1 MKILYVITRSELG
14 GAQAVVLTYLQA
26 LRTHANLALATGE
39 EGFLADEARAVGVP
53 VFVLPDLVAPIAP
66 RLDCRA
72 LRALYKLIREYQP
85 DLVHAHSSKA
95 GLLARLAARMAGVPS
110 VYTAHGFAF
119 TGNARLLRK
128 AIAIPSEW
136 LGARLGDSLIAVSA
150 YDGALGARYRILARN
165 QVNVVHNGLPDV
177 SFRARPAEGAPVNII
192 MVARF
197 APPKDHAFV
206 LRSLAGMH
214 CDFKLWFV
222 GEGPT
227 APQVRAEA
235 VRLGLGDRVVFLG
248 ARSDVPELLSKAHIF
263 VLASDYEG
271 LPISILEAMRT
282 GLPVVA
288 SEVGGVPECV
298 HQDHTGFLV
307 PRSDVNTLRKS
318 LRRLIASPILRE
330 RMGQAGRKLFQ
341 EQFTAA
347 RMIRE
352 TLSIYEA
359 VLASSPQQAGI
370 GISTSRIRQKIA
382 TTRTSRSPERLS
394 MLKP

>member
-1 MKILYVITRSELG
+1 MKILYVITRSQLG

-26 LRTHANLALATGE
+26 LKTYANLALATGE
-39 EGFLADEARAVGVP
+39 EGFLADEARALGLP
-53 VFVLPDLVAPIAP
+53 VFVLPDLVPPIAP

-72 LRALYKLIREYQP
+72 VHALYKLTRKYQP

-110 VYTAHGFAF
+110 LFTAHGFAF

-136 LGARLGDSLIAVSA
+136 LGARLGDSLIAVSE
-150 YDGALGARYRILARN
+150 YDAALGSRYRILARN
-165 QVNVVHNGLPDV
+165 QINVVHNGLADV
-177 SFRARPAEGAPVNII
+177 SFRARPAEGAPVNIV

-197 APPKDHAFV
+197 APPKDHRSV
-206 LRSLAGMH
+206 LRALAGMH
-214 CDFKLWFV
+214 GDFKLWFV

-227 APQVRAEA
+227 VPQVRSEA
-235 VRLGLGDRVVFLG
+235 MRLGLGDRVVFLG
-248 ARSDVPELLSKAHIF
+248 ARNDVPELLSRAHIF
-263 VLASDYEG
+263 VLASNYEG
-271 LPISILEAMRT
+271 LPISILEAMRA

-288 SEVGGVPECV
+288 SDVGGVPECV
-298 HQDHTGFLV
+298 RHDHTGFLV
-307 PRSDVNTLRKS
+307 PRSDVNALRENLHS
-318 LRRLIASPILRE
+318 LIASPILRE
-330 RMGQAGRKLFQ
+330 RMSQAGRKLFQ

-352 TLSIYEA
+352 TLSVYEA

-370 GISTSRIRQKIA
+370 EISPSRVQQTIA
-382 TTRTSRSPERLS
+382 TTRTSRSPDRLS
-394 MLKP
+394 ILKP

>member
-1 MKILYVITRSELG
+1 MRILYVITRSELG

-26 LRTHANLALATGE
+26 LETYASLALATGE
-39 EGFLADEARAVGVP
+39 EGFLADEARALGVP
-53 VFVLPDLVAPIAP
+53 VFVLPALVAPIAP

-72 LRALYKLIREYQP
+72 LCGLYKLIREYQP

-110 VYTAHGFAF
+110 VFTAHGFAF

-136 LGARLGDSLIAVSA
+136 LGARLGDSLIAVSD
-150 YDGALGARYRILARN
+150 YDRALGARYRILPKG
-165 QVNVVHNGLPDV
+165 QINVVHNGLPDG
-177 SFRARPAEGAPVNII
+177 SFLARPAEGATVNIL

-197 APPKDHAFV
+197 APPKDHLSV
-206 LRSLAGMH
+206 LRALAGMH
-214 CDFKLWFV
+214 NDFKLWFV
-222 GEGPT
+222 GEGLT
-227 APQVRAEA
+227 VPQVRTE
-235 VRLGLGDRVVFLG
+235 VLRLGFGDRVVFLG
-248 ARSDVPELLSKAHIF
+248 ARNEVPELLSKAHIF

-271 LPISILEAMRT
+271 LPISILEAMRA

-288 SEVGGVPECV
+288 SDVGGVPECV
-298 HQDHTGFLV
+298 HHDQTGFLV
-307 PRSDVNTLRKS
+307 PRSDVNRLRES
-318 LRRLIASPILRE
+318 LGRLIASPILRE

-341 EQFTAA
+341 QQFTAP

-352 TLSIYEA
+352 TLSIYGA
-359 VLASSPQQAGI
+359 VLAGSPHQAGI
-370 GISTSRIRQKIA
+370 GISPSRVRQTIA
-382 TTRTSRSPERLS
+382 TTRTSRSPEHLS